1 MRISKRTI
9 EKGRL
14 LALAYIRA
22 KAGDAKA
29 AGEMMVAA
37 CEGQDLDPIMHGVAE
52 GLGFEEPE
60 EDEDEEMKEPAGL
73 GMDDE
78 DCEDCDDDDD
88 EPEVEEDEEE
98 DEEEEEEVDE
108 PAEKVEV
115 PASVARLANMRY

>member
-60 EDEDEEMKEPAGL
+60 DDEEMEEPAGL

-78 DCEDCDDDDD
+78 DCEDCDDDD
-88 EPEVEEDEEE
+88 EPEVEDEDEEE
-98 DEEEEEEVDE
+98 DEEEDNEEDE

>member
-1 MRISKRTI
+1 MRISKGTI

-52 GLGFEEPE
+52 GLGFEEPD
-60 EDEDEEMKEPAGL
+60 EDEDEEMEEPAGL
-73 GMDDE
+73 GMDDDE
-78 DCEDCDDDDD
+78 ECENCDDDDD
-88 EPEVEEDEEE
+88 EEPEVEDDEEDEE
-98 DEEEEEEVDE
+98 DE